1 VYLQLIELG
10 IQFLLPLLSSLKL
23 GKAPAEVVTAVQAA
37 VDALLA
43 HKMDIINK
51 SNLDSLRG

>member
-1 VYLQLIELG
+1 MYLQLIELG

-23 GKAPAEVVTAVQAA
+23 GKAPAEVVASVQAA
-37 VDALLA
+37 IDALLA
-43 HKMDIINK
+43 HKFDIISK

>member
-1 VYLQLIELG
+1 MYLQLIELG

>member
-1 VYLQLIELG
+1 MYLTLIDLG
-10 IQFLLPLLSSLKL
+10 IQFLLPFISGLKG
-23 GKAPAEVVTAVQAA
+23 GKAPAEIIASIQAA

-43 HKMDIINK
+43 HKQDIINK